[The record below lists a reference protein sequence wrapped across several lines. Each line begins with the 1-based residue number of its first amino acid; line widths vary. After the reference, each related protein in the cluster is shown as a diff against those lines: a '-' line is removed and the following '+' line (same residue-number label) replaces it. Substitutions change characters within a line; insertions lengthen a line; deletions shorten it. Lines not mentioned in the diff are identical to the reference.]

1 MKVLLLSICIAFL
14 LPLTA
19 MAAPEDVDDPDYYSI
34 DQIDDTGSGGMSEE
48 EIIELI
54 EELHPPEVTTLY
66 RSSEVVSSAAM
77 FALDPEEQ
85 TMRDVVILILG
96 EYVPQMQTVTEY
108 LSDGTEVTY
117 TEVVPGVAGLDWNWI
132 GGAALFTLALFS
144 FFKIVGVVLKNG

>member
-1 MKVLLLSICIAFL
+1 MKTLLFSLVLCLA
-14 LPLTA
+14 LPFSA
-19 MAAPEDVDDPDYYSI
+19 VAAEDTDSPEYYSI
-34 DQIDDTGSGGMSEE
+34 EHLDDRGSGGLTEE
-48 EIIELI
+48 DVMDLI
-54 EELHPPEVTTLY
+54 EAMQTPQITTLY
-66 RSSEVVSSAAM
+66 RSSEITSPAAM
-77 FALDPEEQ
+77 YALDPEDQ
-85 TMRDVVILILG
+85 TMRDVVVLILG